1 MTAAWVMVLIGA
13 AVALYAYLAYP
24 ALLMLLAAPRKRA
37 TARPPARWPHVTITL
52 PVFNEE
58 RVVAAALD
66 ALLALDYPPQRRQI
80 LVISD
85 CCTDATDAIVATYA
99 DRGVKLVRLARR
111 AGKTAAENEARH
123 HYATDIVVNTDA
135 STRPG
140 RHALKALVAVF
151 DDASI
156 GVASGCDVSVARLG
170 DGTSPGESGYVGY
183 EMWVRGLET
192 RAGGIVGASGC
203 FFASRAVLHDEPMPE
218 GLSWDFA
225 APLAAREHGYR
236 SVSVEEAV
244 CYVPRT
250 ASLRQEYRRKV
261 RTMTRG
267 LATLFYKHR
276 LLNPFRYGL
285 FAWMLW
291 SHKLARWLVPWGSAM
306 CVAGLAILA
315 TRAVWAR
322 VALGVGGVAGVVA
335 LAAWV
340 WPAGRRM
347 PYLVA
352 LPSYI
357 VWGALAGV
365 AAWIALLRGVRRP
378 VWEPTRRDV
387 PEAGA

>member
-1 MTAAWVMVLIGA
+1 MTTAWVMVLIG
-13 AVALYAYLAYP
+13 VATGVYAYVGYP
-24 ALLMLLAAPRKRA
+24 ALLLLLAGPRRRVP
-37 TARPPARWPHVTITL
+37 ARSPARWPHVTITL

-66 ALLALDYPPQRRQI
+66 ALLALDYPPQRRQV
-80 LVISD
+80 LVVSD
-85 CCTDATDAIVATYA
+85 CCTDATDAIVTTYA

-123 HYATDIVVNTDA
+123 HVATDIVVNTDA
-135 STRPG
+135 STRPAV
-140 RHALKALVAVF
+140 HALKALVAVF
-151 DDASI
+151 EDPTV
-156 GVASGCDVSVARLG
+156 GVASGRDVSVARLG

-183 EMWVRGLET
+183 EMWVRALET

-203 FFASRAVLHDEPMPE
+203 FFASRAELYGEAMPD
-218 GLSWDFA
+218 GLSRDFA
-225 APLAAREHGYR
+225 APLVARERGYR
-236 SVSVEEAV
+236 SVSVEQAV

-250 ASLRQEYRRKV
+250 AALRQEYRRKV

-267 LATLFYKHR
+267 LATLFYKRR

-291 SHKLARWLVPWGSAM
+291 SHKLARWLVPWAAAM

-315 TRAVWAR
+315 SRAAWAR
-322 VALGVGGVAGVVA
+322 AAFGVGGVAGVLA

-347 PYLVA
+347 PRVVA
-352 LPSYI
+352 LPSYV
-357 VWGALAGV
+357 VWGVLAGM
-365 AAWIALLRGVRRP
+365 AAWIAVLRGVRRP
-378 VWEPTRRDV
+378 LWEPTRRDV